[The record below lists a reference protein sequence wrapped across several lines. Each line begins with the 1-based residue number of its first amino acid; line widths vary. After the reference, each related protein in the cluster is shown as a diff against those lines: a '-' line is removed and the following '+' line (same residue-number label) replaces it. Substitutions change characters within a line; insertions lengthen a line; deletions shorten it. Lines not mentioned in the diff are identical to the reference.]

1 MFSECTGLGI
11 ACQLTNVALQRYILD
26 SCMSKKELVQLA
38 VDRVGGSV
46 HKKKKK
52 AKVAQENDG
61 PAGPAGPAAVVNDDS
76 D

>member
-1 MFSECTGLGI
+1 
-11 ACQLTNVALQRYILD
+11 
-26 SCMSKKELVQLA
+26 MSKKELVQLA